1 MENKRLIKESYDWRY
16 FRTQVVVSVSLVLG
30 MLALAVALSIGTKQT
45 ATLWAGIIG
54 YLMIFLPCFGYYL
67 YRMWDIIRAAE
78 KYTLYESTAHKA
90 YRALGRR
97 MYFEVEITRADGS
110 IVTAETKGI
119 FSTSILTDT
128 YWGDIQGQKLQVL
141 YDETEYEERVV
152 VVKRLGD

>member
-1 MENKRLIKESYDWRY
+1 MENKKLIKESFDWRY

-45 ATLWAGIIG
+45 VTLWAGIIG
-54 YLMIFLPCFGYYL
+54 YLMIFLPYLGYYL
-67 YRMWDIIRAAE
+67 YRMWNIIRAAE
-78 KYTLYESTAHKA
+78 KYTLYEGIAQKA

-110 IVTAETKGI
+110 TVIVETKGI

-128 YWGDIQGQKLQVL
+128 YWGDIKGQKLQIL
-141 YDETEYEERVV
+141 YDETEYEERLV
-152 VVKRLGD
+152 VVKRMGD